1 MTIATQSLPAAM
13 PAEWRDFL
21 ALTKPRVMTLVV
33 FTGLCGL
40 LVAPVHL
47 PLVLGFA
54 AILFTWLG
62 AGLLFVGQ
70 HSYAGA

>member
-1 MTIATQSLPAAM
+1 MTASSALVVAA
-13 PAEWRDFL
+13 L
-21 ALTKPRVMTLVV
+21 ITLV
-33 FTGLCGL
+33 GAAAIGIAAAL
-40 LVAPVHL
+40 ASM
-47 PLVLGFA
+47 VLGFA